1 MKGWPDGERM
11 APGGRAVSLYRFTG
25 RDAQG
30 GKIIGSR
37 EAGSADSLASELLAE
52 RITPLTIEEQAQA
65 SDSDVFAQLKE
76 SLRRKHVD
84 LEELI
89 IFCRQMYSLSKA
101 GVPIIRAIGG
111 LAESSRNLYL
121 REVLQAV
128 RSDLEG
134 GQGMAVALNAH
145 PKVFNTLFVSMIS
158 VGENTGQLDQAF
170 RQLSVYLEL
179 ERETRKRIKQATRY
193 PLFVLSA
200 MAVALVVINL
210 FVIPA
215 FSKVFAQFKADL
227 PWATQILIGTS
238 QFFQDFWWLLALL
251 FGGSLFG
258 FFKWIETDAGALKWD
273 QIKLRLPIVGGIFER
288 IALARFTRTFAMMYR
303 AGVPLLQT
311 LSINSASVGNRYIG
325 QAILAMREG
334 IERGEA
340 LTRTASA
347 SGLFT
352 PLVLQMMA
360 VGEETGALD
369 DLFVEVADFYEQ
381 EVDYDLKQLADAIEP
396 ILIVAMGIMV
406 LVLALGVFLPMWE
419 LASAA
424 KGGRDRKSVV

>member
-1 MKGWPDGERM
+1 MSQFR
-11 APGGRAVSLYRFTG
+11 YTG

-30 GKIIGSR
+30 AKVSGTLQSTSR
-37 EAGSADSLASELLAE
+37 DSLASELLAQQ
-52 RITPLTIEEQAQA
+52 ITPLTIEEQAGQGGE
-65 SDSDVFAQLKE
+65 DVLAALQE
-76 SLRRKHVD
+76 RLRRKRVD

-111 LAESSRNLYL
+111 LAESHRNLYF

-128 RSDLEG
+128 RADLEG
-134 GQGMAVALNAH
+134 GMSMAVALNAH
-145 PKVFNTLFVSMIS
+145 PKVFTTLFISMVS

-170 RQLSVYLEL
+170 RQLSSYLEL

-193 PLFVLSA
+193 PLFVLAA

-210 FVIPA
+210 LVIPA
-215 FSKVFAQFKADL
+215 FAKVFEQFKADL
-227 PWATQILIGTS
+227 PWPTQVLIGTS
-238 QFFQDFWWLLALL
+238 QFFQDFWWLLLALAA
-251 FGGSLFG
+251 GGLYA
-258 FFKWIETDAGALKWD
+258 FFKWVESDAGALRWD
-273 QIKLRLPIVGGIFER
+273 GIKLRLPIVGGIFER

-311 LSINSASVGNRYIG
+311 LSINSASVGNRHIG
-325 QAILAMREG
+325 QAILGMREG
-334 IERGEA
+334 VERGEA
-340 LTRTASA
+340 LTRTASS

-396 ILIVAMGIMV
+396 ILIVAMGVMV
-406 LVLALGVFLPMWE
+406 LILALGVFLPMWE
-419 LASAA
+419 LASVA
-424 KGGRDRKSVV
+424 KGGA

>member
-1 MKGWPDGERM
+1 MSQFR
-11 APGGRAVSLYRFTG
+11 YTG

-30 GKIIGSR
+30 ARITGTLQ
-37 EAGSADSLASELLAE
+37 SASSDSVASELLAQK
-52 RITPLTIEEQAQA
+52 ITPLTIEEQREQGGDDLLAT
-65 SDSDVFAQLKE
+65 LTEK
-76 SLRRKHVD
+76 LRRRRVD

-111 LAESSRNLYL
+111 LAESHRNLYF
-121 REVLQAV
+121 REVLQQV
-128 RSDLEG
+128 RADLEG
-134 GQGMAVALNAH
+134 GMNMAVALHAH
-145 PKVFNTLFVSMIS
+145 PKVFTTLFISMVS

-170 RQLSVYLEL
+170 RQLAGYLEL

-193 PLFVLSA
+193 PLFVLIA

-210 FVIPA
+210 LVIPA
-215 FSKVFAQFKADL
+215 FAKVFEQFKADL
-227 PWATQILIGTS
+227 PWPTQVLIGTS
-238 QFFQDFWWLLALL
+238 QFFQDFWWLLLLL
-251 FGGSLFG
+251 FGGGLYA

-273 QIKLRLPIVGGIFER
+273 ATKLRLPIVGGIFER
-288 IALARFTRTFAMMYR
+288 IALARFTRTFAMMYK

-311 LSINSASVGNRYIG
+311 LSINSASVGNRHIG
-325 QAILAMREG
+325 QAILGMREG
-334 IERGEA
+334 VERGEA
-340 LTRTASA
+340 LTRTASS

-381 EVDYDLKQLADAIEP
+381 EVDYDLKQLASAIEP

-406 LVLALGVFLPMWE
+406 LILALGVFLPMWE
-419 LASAA
+419 LASVA
-424 KGGRDRKSVV
+424 KGGA

>member
-424 KGGRDRKSVV
+424 KGGR

>member
-1 MKGWPDGERM
+1 MSQFR
-11 APGGRAVSLYRFTG
+11 YTG

-30 GKIIGSR
+30 GKVVGTLQGAS
-37 EAGSADSLASELLAE
+37 SDSVASDLLAQK
-52 RITPLTIEEQAQA
+52 ITPLTIEEQAEQTGE
-65 SDSDVFAQLKE
+65 DVLATLREK
-76 SLRRKHVD
+76 LRRKRVD

-111 LAESSRNLYL
+111 LAESHRNQYF

-128 RSDLEG
+128 RADLEG
-134 GQGMAVALNAH
+134 GMSMAMALHTH
-145 PKVFNTLFVSMIS
+145 PKVFNTLFISMIS

-170 RQLSVYLEL
+170 RQLSSYLEL

-193 PLFVLSA
+193 PLFVLAA
-200 MAVALVVINL
+200 MGVALVVINL

-215 FSKVFAQFKADL
+215 FAKVFEQFKADL
-227 PWATQILIGTS
+227 PWPTRVLIGTS
-238 QFFQDFWWLLALL
+238 QFFQDFWWLLAIL
-251 FGGSLFG
+251 FGGALYA
-258 FFKWIETDAGALKWD
+258 FFKWIETDDGALRWD
-273 QIKLRLPIVGGIFER
+273 RIKLRLPIVGGIFER
-288 IALARFTRTFAMMYR
+288 IALARFTRTFAMMYK

-311 LSINSASVGNRYIG
+311 LSINSASVGNRHIG
-325 QAILAMREG
+325 QAILGMREG
-334 IERGEA
+334 VERGEA

-381 EVDYDLKQLADAIEP
+381 EVDYDLKQLASAIEP
-396 ILIVAMGIMV
+396 ILIVAMGVMV
-406 LVLALGVFLPMWE
+406 LILALGVFLPMWE
-419 LASAA
+419 LASVA
-424 KGGRDRKSVV
+424 KGGA

>member
-1 MKGWPDGERM
+1 M
-11 APGGRAVSLYRFTG
+11 SLYRFTG

-65 SDSDVFAQLKE
+65 NDSDVFAQLKE

-424 KGGRDRKSVV
+424 KGGR

>member
-1 MKGWPDGERM
+1 M
-11 APGGRAVSLYRFTG
+11 AQFRYSGRN
-25 RDAQG
+25 AQG
-30 GKIIGSR
+30 ARVSGLV
-37 EAGSADSLASELLAE
+37 EAASLDQAANELLAQQ
-52 RITPLTIEEQAQA
+52 ITPLQIDAQQADKGAGVLQ
-65 SDSDVFAQLKE
+65 QLLE
-76 SLRRKHVD
+76 RLRRRRVELD
-84 LEELI
+84 ELI

-238 QFFQDFWWLLALL
+238 QFFQDYWWLLALL

-424 KGGRDRKSVV
+424 KGGR

>member
-1 MKGWPDGERM
+1 MSQFK
-11 APGGRAVSLYRFTG
+11 FTG

-30 GKIIGSR
+30 TKVSGSR
-37 EAGSADSLASELLAE
+37 ESASADSLASELLAE
-52 RITPLTIEEQAQA
+52 RITPLTIDEQAQVA
-65 SDSDVFAQLKE
+65 DSDVLAQLKE
-76 SLRRKHVD
+76 RLRRKRVD

-111 LAESSRNLYL
+111 LAESHRNPYF
-121 REVLQAV
+121 REVLQGV

-134 GQGMAVALNAH
+134 GQGMAVALNGH

-215 FSKVFAQFKADL
+215 FSKVFAQFKAEL
-227 PWATQILIGTS
+227 PWATQVLIGTS

-251 FGGSLFG
+251 FGASLYG

-311 LSINSASVGNRYIG
+311 LSINSASVGNLFIG
-325 QAILAMREG
+325 QAILGMREG
-334 IERGEA
+334 VERGEA
-340 LTRTASA
+340 LTSTASN

-360 VGEETGALD
+360 VGEETGSLD

-396 ILIVAMGIMV
+396 ILIVAMGVMV
-406 LVLALGVFLPMWE
+406 LVLALGVFLPMWD
-419 LASAA
+419 LASVA
-424 KGGRDRKSVV
+424 KGGG

>member
-1 MKGWPDGERM
+1 M

-424 KGGRDRKSVV
+424 KGGR

>member
-1 MKGWPDGERM
+1 MSQFR
-11 APGGRAVSLYRFTG
+11 YTG

-30 GKIIGSR
+30 SKVSGSR
-37 EAGSADSLASELLAE
+37 ESGSADNLASELLAE
-52 RITPLTIEEQAQA
+52 RITPLSIEEQAAQGNDDVLA
-65 SDSDVFAQLKE
+65 SIKE
-76 SLRRKHVD
+76 LLRRKRVD

-111 LAESSRNLYL
+111 LAESHRNEYF

-134 GQGMAVALNAH
+134 GMSMAVSLNAH
-145 PKVFNTLFVSMIS
+145 PKVFSTLFISMIS

-170 RQLSVYLEL
+170 RQLSGYLEM

-200 MAVALVVINL
+200 MGVALVVINM

-215 FSKVFAQFKADL
+215 FAKVFEQFKAEL
-227 PWATQILIGTS
+227 PWPTRVLIGTS
-238 QFFQDFWWLLALL
+238 EFFQNYWWLLLLL
-251 FGGSLFG
+251 FAGAIYG
-258 FFKWIETDAGALKWD
+258 FIRWSATDAGALKWD
-273 QIKLRLPIVGGIFER
+273 QIKLRLPIVGGVFER

-311 LSINSASVGNRYIG
+311 LSINSASVGNLFIG
-325 QAILAMREG
+325 QAILGMREG
-334 IERGEA
+334 VERGEA
-340 LTRTASA
+340 LTSTASN

-360 VGEETGALD
+360 VGEETGSLD

-396 ILIVAMGIMV
+396 ILIVAMGVMV
-406 LVLALGVFLPMWE
+406 LVLALGVFLPMWD
-419 LASAA
+419 LASVA
-424 KGGRDRKSVV
+424 KGGG

>member
-1 MKGWPDGERM
+1 MSQFK
-11 APGGRAVSLYRFTG
+11 FTG

-30 GKIIGSR
+30 TKVSGSR
-37 EAGSADSLASELLAE
+37 ESASADSLASELLAE
-52 RITPLTIEEQAQA
+52 RITPLTIDEQAQVA
-65 SDSDVFAQLKE
+65 DSDALAQLKE
-76 SLRRKHVD
+76 RLRRKRVE

-111 LAESSRNLYL
+111 LAESHRNLYF
-121 REVLQAV
+121 REVLQDV

-134 GQGMAVALNAH
+134 GQGMAVALNGH

-215 FSKVFAQFKADL
+215 FSRVFAQFKAEL
-227 PWATQILIGTS
+227 PWATQVLIGTS

-251 FGGSLFG
+251 FGASLYG
-258 FFKWIETDAGALKWD
+258 FFKWIDTDAGALKWD

-311 LSINSASVGNRYIG
+311 LSINSASVGNRFIG

-419 LASAA
+419 LGSAA
-424 KGGRDRKSVV
+424 RGR

>member
-1 MKGWPDGERM
+1 M
-11 APGGRAVSLYRFTG
+11 SLYRFTG

-111 LAESSRNLYL
+111 LAESSRNFYL

-396 ILIVAMGIMV
+396 ILIVAMGV
-406 LVLALGVFLPMWE
+406 LVLILALGVFLPMWE

-424 KGGRDRKSVV
+424 KGGR

>member
-1 MKGWPDGERM
+1 M
-11 APGGRAVSLYRFTG
+11 SLFQFTG

-30 GKIIGSR
+30 GKVSGSR
-37 EAGSADSLASELLAE
+37 ESGSMDSLASELLAE
-52 RITPLTIEEQAQA
+52 HITPLTIQLQAKQGGG
-65 SDSDVFAQLKE
+65 DVLVA
-76 SLRRKHVD
+76 LRALLRSKRVE
-84 LEELI
+84 LQELI

-111 LAESSRNLYL
+111 LGESNRNLYF

-128 RSDLEG
+128 RNDLESG
-134 GQGMAVALNAH
+134 MSMAVSLNAH
-145 PKVFNTLFVSMIS
+145 PKVFGTLFVSMIS

-170 RQLSVYLEL
+170 RQLSIYLEL

-200 MAVALVVINL
+200 MMVGLTVINL

-215 FSKVFAQFKADL
+215 FAKVFAQFHAQL
-227 PWATQILIGTS
+227 PLPTRILIGTS
-238 QFFQDFWWLLALL
+238 EFFQQYWWLLGMVVTGVIVA
-251 FGGSLFG
+251 FI
-258 FFKWIETDAGALKWD
+258 KWSETEAGALRWD
-273 QIKLRLPIVGGIFER
+273 RIKLRLPIVGGLFER

-325 QAILAMREG
+325 QAILSMREG
-334 IERGEA
+334 VERGEA
-340 LTRTASA
+340 LTSSAAA

-369 DLFVEVADFYEQ
+369 DLFIEVADFYEQ

-396 ILIVAMGIMV
+396 ILIVAMGCMV

-419 LASAA
+419 LSSAA
-424 KGGRDRKSVV
+424 KGGG

>member
-1 MKGWPDGERM
+1 MKGWPDGEHM

-30 GKIIGSR
+30 GKIVGSR

-52 RITPLTIEEQAQA
+52 RITPLTIEEQAQ
-65 SDSDVFAQLKE
+65 SNDSDVFAQLKE
-76 SLRRKHVD
+76 RLRRKHVD

-215 FSKVFAQFKADL
+215 FSKVFAQFKAEL

-251 FGGSLFG
+251 FGASLYG

-396 ILIVAMGIMV
+396 GS
-406 LVLALGVFLPMWE
+406 G
-419 LASAA
+419 
-424 KGGRDRKSVV
+424 

>member
-1 MKGWPDGERM
+1 M
-11 APGGRAVSLYRFTG
+11 SLYRFTG

-238 QFFQDFWWLLALL
+238 QFFQEFWWLLALL

-273 QIKLRLPIVGGIFER
+273 QLKLRLPIVGGIFER
-288 IALARFTRTFAMMYR
+288 IALARFTRTFAMMYK

-311 LSINSASVGNRYIG
+311 LSINSASVGNKYIG
-325 QAILAMREG
+325 QAILGMRESV
-334 IERGEA
+334 ERGEA
-340 LTRTASA
+340 LTRSASA

-396 ILIVAMGIMV
+396 ILIVAMGVMV
-406 LVLALGVFLPMWE
+406 LILALGVFLPMWE
-419 LASAA
+419 LGSAA
-424 KGGRDRKSVV
+424 QGRG

>member
-1 MKGWPDGERM
+1 MSQFR
-11 APGGRAVSLYRFTG
+11 YTG

-30 GKIIGSR
+30 GRVVGTLQGAS
-37 EAGSADSLASELLAE
+37 SDSVASELLAQK
-52 RITPLTIEEQAQA
+52 ITPLTIEEQSERA
-65 SDSDVFAQLKE
+65 SSDLLAVLKDK
-76 SLRRKHVD
+76 LRRRSVD

-111 LAESSRNLYL
+111 LAESHRNEYF
-121 REVLQAV
+121 REVLQDV

-134 GQGMAVALNAH
+134 GMSMAVALNAH
-145 PKVFNTLFVSMIS
+145 PKVFTTLFISMVS

-170 RQLSVYLEL
+170 RQLSSYLEL

-193 PLFVLSA
+193 PLFVMVA

-210 FVIPA
+210 LVIPA
-215 FSKVFAQFKADL
+215 FAKVFEQFHADL
-227 PWATQILIGTS
+227 PLPTRILIGTS
-238 QFFQDFWWLLALL
+238 QFFQDFWWLLLLVSGGALYA
-251 FGGSLFG
+251 
-258 FFKWIETDAGALKWD
+258 FFKWIQTDAGALRWD
-273 QIKLRLPIVGGIFER
+273 GIKLRLPIVGGIFER
-288 IALARFTRTFAMMYR
+288 IALARFTRTFAMMYK

-311 LSINSASVGNRYIG
+311 LSINSASVGNRHIG

-334 IERGEA
+334 VERGEA

-396 ILIVAMGIMV
+396 ILIVAMGVMV

-419 LASAA
+419 LASVA
-424 KGGRDRKSVV
+424 KGGA

>member
-1 MKGWPDGERM
+1 MKGWSDGERM

-52 RITPLTIEEQAQA
+52 RITPLTIEEQVQA

-424 KGGRDRKSVV
+424 KGGR

>member
-1 MKGWPDGERM
+1 MSQFR
-11 APGGRAVSLYRFTG
+11 YTG

-30 GKIIGSR
+30 SKVSGSR
-37 EAGSADSLASELLAE
+37 ESGSADNLASELLAE
-52 RITPLTIEEQAQA
+52 RITPLSIEEQAAQGNDDVLA
-65 SDSDVFAQLKE
+65 SIKE
-76 SLRRKHVD
+76 LLRRKRVD

-111 LAESSRNLYL
+111 LAESHRNPYF
-121 REVLQAV
+121 REVLQDV

-134 GQGMAVALNAH
+134 GQGMAVALNGH

-215 FSKVFAQFKADL
+215 FSKVFAQFKAEL
-227 PWATQILIGTS
+227 PWATQVLIGTS

-251 FGGSLFG
+251 FGASLYG

-419 LASAA
+419 LGSAA
-424 KGGRDRKSVV
+424 KGR

>member
-1 MKGWPDGERM
+1 M
-11 APGGRAVSLYRFTG
+11 SLYRFTG

-325 QAILAMREG
+325 KAILAMREG

-424 KGGRDRKSVV
+424 KGGR